1 MENVRTIFRREFA
14 AYFNSTIAYIFL
26 IVFLVLTC
34 LLYMTSFFLSGEA
47 SMRGYFDSLPLFLC
61 IFIPLLSMRLWADD
75 KQAGTF
81 ELLMTLPM
89 RSAEV
94 VAGKYLAAM
103 VFYLLA
109 LAGTLPIVVM
119 LTILGNPDLG
129 AVFSGYIGA
138 ILLGA
143 LFMGVGIF
151 CSGLV
156 RDQLSAAVL
165 GVLACFALFLP
176 GIPTVAATIDG
187 WIKGLGSFL
196 QQFLGLFAHYESLQ
210 LGALYLGDAAYFL
223 TLTLVFLI
231 LNTLWLEGR
240 TY

>member
-1 MENVRTIFRREFA
+1 MGNIATIFRREFA

-26 IVFLVLTC
+26 IVFLALTC
-34 LLYMTSFFLSGEA
+34 LLFMTTFFLQGEA

-75 KQAGTF
+75 KRTGTF
-81 ELLMTLPM
+81 EFLMTLPM
-89 RSAEV
+89 RSSEV
-94 VAGKYLAAM
+94 VLGKYLAAM
-103 VFYLLA
+103 VFFLLA
-109 LAGTLPIVVM
+109 LAGTLPIPIM
-119 LTILGNPDLG
+119 LGILGNPDFG
-129 AVFSGYIGA
+129 AIVSGYIGA

-143 LFMGVGIF
+143 LFMSVGIF

-176 GIPTVAATIDG
+176 GIPAVAATIDG
-187 WIKGLGSFL
+187 WISGLGSFL
-196 QQFLGLFAHYESLQ
+196 QKFLGLFSHYESLQ
-210 LGALYLGDAAYFL
+210 LGALYLGDLAYFL
-223 TLTLVFLI
+223 TLTAVFLI

-240 TY
+240 KY